1 MFAIFKRI
9 RRSLISW
16 ASNEQDISINDL
28 LKQYTLDTCDIPDYN
43 GNKKFIG
50 VNTQI
55 EHFVKTPTGYS
66 PVKKLLKTIQYQEYN
81 LTLANGKTLSCADE
95 HIVIDETGA
104 EVYVKNLKEH
114 DAVMT
119 DAGPSKVI
127 SVIKS
132 NTFQNMYDLELDD
145 DHHVFYT
152 NGILSHNTTVIAA
165 YLLWYACFKA
175 DKNVLVAS
183 NKNTNAMDIMSRIIY
198 AYEELPDWLKPGAK
212 YATKHSLEF
221 DNGSAIRSQAT
232 TASTGRGSAVSLLML
247 DELAFVP
254 RRIQDEMWTSVAPTL
269 SNGGS
274 CIISSTPNGDQDL
287 FAKLWRVSELELETD
302 DLAFKNLFVEWHEH
316 PDRDETFRRSMIAK
330 IGELKFRQEY
340 ACVSGDTFI
349 HIEYDGKPQ
358 KITIGDLYE
367 LLYNQE

>member
-1 MFAIFKRI
+1 M
-9 RRSLISW
+9 
-16 ASNEQDISINDL
+16 
-28 LKQYTLDTCDIPDYN
+28 
-43 GNKKFIG
+43 
-50 VNTQI
+50 
-55 EHFVKTPTGYS
+55 
-66 PVKKLLKTIQYQEYN
+66 
-81 LTLANGKTLSCADE
+81 GK
-95 HIVIDETGA
+95 
-104 EVYVKNLKEH
+104 
-114 DAVMT
+114 
-119 DAGPSKVI
+119 
-127 SVIKS
+127 
-132 NTFQNMYDLELDD
+132 
-145 DHHVFYT
+145 
-152 NGILSHNTTVIAA
+152 TTVIAA
-165 YLLWYACFKA
+165 YLLWYACFKD

-287 FAKLWRVSELELETD
+287 FAKLWRVSELELEAD

-316 PDRDETFRRSMIAK
+316 PDRDDTFRRSMIAK

-349 HIEYDGKPQ
+349 NIEYDGKPQ